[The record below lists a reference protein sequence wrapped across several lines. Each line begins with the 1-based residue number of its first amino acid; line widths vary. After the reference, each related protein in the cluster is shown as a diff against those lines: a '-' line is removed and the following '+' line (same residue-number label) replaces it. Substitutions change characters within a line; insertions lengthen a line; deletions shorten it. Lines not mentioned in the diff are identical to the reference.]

1 MDEALKQ
8 KIVGALVV
16 TAALIVLVPT
26 IFDEPILDESIVKVN
41 VPSKP
46 DDLNIYDFDVIERSK
61 TLEQAKN
68 QIAAIRKES
77 TENPSFSSGSD
88 QRRNADGG
96 TGIRK
101 AVTQLVD
108 NIKVV
113 AGGPDSKEVPAPI
126 QAWTVQLAS
135 FIERENALKFRQT
148 LRDEKEKSY
157 IKEWLSPGGWV
168 YRVYAGPMLKKEDA
182 TKVLQRLNNA
192 YDIQG
197 MVIRYVPQ

>member
-1 MDEALKQ
+1 MDEVLKQ

-16 TAALIVLVPT
+16 AAALIVLVPT
-26 IFDEPILDESIVKVN
+26 IFDEPALDESLVKVN

-46 DDLNIYDFDVIERSK
+46 GDLNIYDFDVIERSQV
-61 TLEQAKN
+61 LEQAKN
-68 QIAAIRKES
+68 QITAIREVNI
-77 TENPSFSSGSD
+77 ENPSFASGID
-88 QRRNADGG
+88 QRPITDG
-96 TGIRK
+96 TAGIRK

-113 AGGPDSKEVPAPI
+113 AGGQDSTETLAPI

-157 IKEWLSPGGWV
+157 VKEWLSPGGWV

-182 TKVLQRLNNA
+182 TTVLQRLNNA
-192 YDIQG
+192 HDIQG